1 MAKKTKS
8 IPKKFRVLGIET
20 SCDETSVALLE
31 TSHVATSQGRG
42 TTPEAGAACDV
53 GRVRL
58 VKHFI
63 ATQIP
68 IHARYGGVVPE
79 IAARTHVAEVVSLLD
94 KTLKTTTVRRS
105 SSGVLAI
112 KQPGPRT
119 KDQGPSAWGSQKFD
133 AIAVTRGPGLSTA
146 LRVGVES
153 AKALAW
159 VYDKPLMAVNHL
171 EGHLASA
178 WLVPANRKKWKF
190 PILFL
195 LVSGGHTE
203 LVLAKDFGKYKILGR
218 TRDDAA
224 GEAFDKTAKIL
235 GLPYP
240 GGPHLSKLAKDGD
253 PKAFA
258 LPRPM
263 LHDPS
268 LDFSFSGLKTA
279 VRQLVESSLQE
290 SSQRSTPCPPLA
302 WSRVLGTAPGT
313 LRRAT
318 RDEDLSDLCASIQ
331 AAIVDVL
338 VAKTVKAA
346 KMCKPMAF
354 AVVGGVS
361 ANIELQQALKKT
373 LKREC
378 PQVTFLAPAKGLHT
392 DNGAMIA
399 AAGVWNLMAGKK
411 SARWQALD
419 AEPDLD
425 L

>member
-1 MAKKTKS
+1 MRQK
-8 IPKKFRVLGIET
+8 PKGKLKNWRILGIET
-20 SCDETSVALLE
+20 SCDETSVAILE
-31 TSHVATSQGRG
+31 CPSHVARPASQ
-42 TTPEAGAACDV
+42 

-58 VKHFI
+58 VKHLI

-79 IAARTHVAEVVSLLD
+79 VAARTHVAEIVSLLD
-94 KTLKTTTVRRS
+94 KTLGKSRKACPERVCES
-105 SSGVLAI
+105 NGSEVLVGSKLDRNGSRITDHGSRAA
-112 KQPGPRT
+112 
-119 KDQGPSAWGSQKFD
+119 AWAAGRFD
-133 AIAVTRGPGLSTA
+133 AIAVTQGPGLATA
-146 LRVGVES
+146 LRVGVEA
-153 AKALAW
+153 AKTLAW
-159 VYDKPLMAVNHL
+159 AYGKPLVPVNHL

-178 WLVPANRKKWKF
+178 WLVPANRKRWQF

-203 LVLAKDFGKYKILGR
+203 LVLAKDFGKYKILAR

-224 GEAFDKTAKIL
+224 GEAFDKTAKLL

-240 GGPHLSKLAKDGD
+240 GGPHLSKLAVNGN
-253 PKAFA
+253 PKAFT

-263 LHDPS
+263 IHDPS

-279 VRQLVESSLQE
+279 VRQLVEGPSHVARPNVAGPDPSLG
-290 SSQRSTPCPPLA
+290 RGTCDDCDDLA
-302 WSRVLGTAPGT
+302 N
-313 LRRAT
+313 
-318 RDEDLSDLCASIQ
+318 LCASIQ

-338 VAKTVKAA
+338 VSKTIKAA
-346 KMCKPMAF
+346 KLSKPKSF

-361 ANIELQQALKKT
+361 ANLALQQSLKAA

-378 PQVTFLAPAKGLHT
+378 PDVTFLSPAKGLHT

-399 AAGVWNLMAGKK
+399 AAGAWNLFTGKK
-411 SARWQALD
+411 LPRWQTVD